1 MYFGGRLWANQILAP
16 FPIEQLDESPIA
28 HLTRLGGPGGTS
40 VAPSQNDASR
50 DRGAKIIKKK

>member
-1 MYFGGRLWANQILAP
+1 MYFGGRLWINQILAP
-16 FPIEQLDESPIA
+16 FPIESPIA

-50 DRGAKIIKKK
+50 DRGT